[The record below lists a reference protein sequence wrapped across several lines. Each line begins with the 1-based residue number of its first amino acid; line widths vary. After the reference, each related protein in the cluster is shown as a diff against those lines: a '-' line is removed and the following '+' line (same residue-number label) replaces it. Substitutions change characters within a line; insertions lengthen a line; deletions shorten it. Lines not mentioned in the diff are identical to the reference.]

1 MGGPKGLINDSEIN
15 PHSNFVG
22 NALQVCFVI
31 ITDNSS
37 QNVINASSIL

>member
-15 PHSNFVG
+15 PHFNFVG
-22 NALQVCFVI
+22 NALQVCFI
-31 ITDNSS
+31 ITVNSS